1 VLSETQLRNGYNEVI
16 QLTGRYL
23 MLTKGQQVQAVAGDK
38 AVTLLRGYV
47 FDFGEVFTQVSITN
61 ETDEEDIEL
70 LASAVPFAAG
80 VDASRIALS
89 GGEIDRIKEPI
100 QVTASATVENGTVH
114 VISGANLAISDDVT
128 INAGQAKRL
137 SGLNSERKALLV
149 QVISSSR
156 TQLRLGDS
164 SVSQG
169 RGIVLAGSIS
179 APGSMPVETSGEL
192 WAFNESSEPATI
204 SVMEVAK

>member
-1 VLSETQLRNGYNEVI
+1 MLSETKLRNGYNEVI

-114 VISGANLAISDDVT
+114 VISGANLVISDDVT

>member
-1 VLSETQLRNGYNEVI
+1 MLSETKLRNGYNEVI

-89 GGEIDRIKEPI
+89 GGEIDRIREPI

-114 VISGANLAISDDVT
+114 VISGANLVISDDVT

>member
-1 VLSETQLRNGYNEVI
+1 MLSETQLRNGYNEVI